1 MIQVLI
7 VEDDPMVA
15 EINRRYLE
23 SIDGFAC
30 AGVVSGVSEASAFL
44 EKHVVHLVLLDIF
57 MPGKNGLT
65 LLSEIRNQERGV
77 DVIVISAASDIAS
90 IKTALR
96 LGAVDYLIKPFE
108 FDRLLAALKAY
119 QREHQLLSEQAELTQ
134 EKLDELLLHPSDKPA
149 AMREL
154 PKGLTKETLQRV
166 VKAIPLMGD
175 SYFSTEELADRVGI
189 SRVSMRK
196 YLKFLTEIG
205 YLSLELHY
213 RPAGR
218 PAHLYRLERTK
229 TDKLDPYLENA
240 D

>member
-1 MIQVLI
+1 MIRVLI

-23 SIDGFAC
+23 SIEGFVC
-30 AGVVSGVSEASAFL
+30 AGVVAGVSEALTFL
-44 EKHVVHLVLLDIF
+44 ENHVIHLVLLDIF

-65 LLSEIRNQERGV
+65 LLSEIRIQERGV

-119 QREHQLLSEQAELTQ
+119 QREHQLLSDQQELTQ
-134 EKLDELLLHPSDKPA
+134 EELDELLLHPTDKSA
-149 AMREL
+149 VTREL
-154 PKGLTKETLQRV
+154 PKGLTRETLQRV
-166 VKAIPLMGD
+166 VKAIPLMGED
-175 SYFSTEELADRVGI
+175 YFSTEELADCVGI

-196 YLKFLTEIG
+196 YLKFLTAIG

-218 PAHLYRLERTK
+218 PAHLYRLERSRADT
-229 TDKLDPYLENA
+229 LHPYLERE